1 MDSLCSM
8 IKFISLMFVRIK
20 MYKLNVKL
28 IFEALTIG
36 NFARI
41 QMYPIKTA
49 LFLIEYQYLILKINI
64 LRITV
69 FV

>member
-1 MDSLCSM
+1 
-8 IKFISLMFVRIK
+8 

-28 IFEALTIG
+28 IFKALTIW

-49 LFLIEYQYLILKINI
+49 LFLIEYQYLL
-64 LRITV
+64 
-69 FV
+69 